1 MGLHC
6 RSLGSAY
13 KGSNPPPTTPGVT
26 ALTRGNA
33 GGARSR
39 VSGRVRL
46 CPVAPGGAWRNRP
59 FDEVRD
65 ERRSA
70 WPAVPAD
77 RSRRAARYCW
87 AAGRTDDRRGRDPAL
102 TCGRQVPSP
111 LITHVRMDPDPA
123 GARRAAHHYRR
134 HHRGVLPIT
143 APLLAGRPRGATR
156 RSGQDTGAG
165 EPSGTRPTMPATPG
179 PRSGSTLHASVRS
192 RSQRSVLPAGDRRY
206 PAGPMFALTSIP
218 YYHLVPGGPS
228 GWAQP
233 HLPGS

>member
-13 KGSNPPPTTPGVT
+13 KGSNPSPTTPGVT

-143 APLLAGRPRGATR
+143 APLLSWADPAEPPADPARTQAPVSPAERARRCQRRRDPDPAAPSMRASGSGR
-156 RSGQDTGAG
+156 SDQCSQLVI
-165 EPSGTRPTMPATPG
+165 SGTRPG
-179 PRSGSTLHASVRS
+179 RCS
-192 RSQRSVLPAGDRRY
+192 R
-206 PAGPMFALTSIP
+206 
-218 YYHLVPGGPS
+218 
-228 GWAQP
+228 
-233 HLPGS
+233 